1 MRVKQP
7 FQLLVS
13 NSLIKDLTC
22 YLLENNNT
30 FSKIK
35 LYFIINH
42 LTDQEIKFK
51 DDEFVQLNTQL
62 LLRVIGS
69 HSASYIKTL
78 KKGGFIICDNE
89 YKKGL
94 KKFHYKLNPIY
105 TAEPTTINIDP
116 NSNLHKK
123 LSKYINNKRSHNNRW
138 ASHLKEMNLE
148 FMKLKFDDVA
158 AKKWCNLESDPK
170 KKYIY
175 HKTVLNL
182 CNKQTRYFK
191 RNKTNNRLDTN
202 LTSIKK
208 ELRQFIV
215 GDYLSIDL
223 KNSQPFFLNLLIK
236 SIIYDIDILCY
247 KFSYNKLVETFGNK
261 GLRSILLI
269 HQKAEKAEMAD
280 LKQFDNAVISGTL
293 YDDFIETY
301 GGEIT
306 RKEVKQIIFKV
317 LFSRNYIIKDFVK
330 YVPYKKD
337 KEIFASV
344 YPTVYEII
352 KILKSKNNKVL
363 PIYLQKIES
372 YIFIDCLSKELVE
385 HKIIPFTIHDS
396 VIIKSELD
404 EVTTSIINEVFMTQ
418 IGSTPELDF
427 ESLNPLN
434 KDKIQNNRTK

>member
-1 MRVKQP
+1 
-7 FQLLVS
+7 
-13 NSLIKDLTC
+13 
-22 YLLENNNT
+22 
-30 FSKIK
+30 
-35 LYFIINH
+35 
-42 LTDQEIKFK
+42 
-51 DDEFVQLNTQL
+51 
-62 LLRVIGS
+62 
-69 HSASYIKTL
+69 
-78 KKGGFIICDNE
+78 
-89 YKKGL
+89 
-94 KKFHYKLNPIY
+94 
-105 TAEPTTINIDP
+105 
-116 NSNLHKK
+116 
-123 LSKYINNKRSHNNRW
+123 
-138 ASHLKEMNLE
+138 
-148 FMKLKFDDVA
+148 
-158 AKKWCNLESDPK
+158 
-170 KKYIY
+170 
-175 HKTVLNL
+175 
-182 CNKQTRYFK
+182 
-191 RNKTNNRLDTN
+191 
-202 LTSIKK
+202 
-208 ELRQFIV
+208 
-215 GDYLSIDL
+215 
-223 KNSQPFFLNLLIK
+223 
-236 SIIYDIDILCY
+236 
-247 KFSYNKLVETFGNK
+247 
-261 GLRSILLI
+261 
-269 HQKAEKAEMAD
+269 MAD
-280 LKQFDNAVISGTL
+280 LKQFDDAVISGTL